1 MNHLFQAKVVN
12 SSCSDG
18 NDRSD
23 WCRGG
28 LWCQKS
34 WNNQNGARF
43 QINLDIQLSFFPAVS
58 WGCAEE
64 PPTED
69 YENCITEERW
79 KSIFKINFKMFI
91 IASFTSCLG
100 ICSLAMPIQ
109 YNLCNLSGTA
119 TAPKLCATATPTC
132 AIQLNHLIFL
142 FFL

>member
-1 MNHLFQAKVVN
+1 MNYLFQAKVVN

-18 NDRSD
+18 NDRSE

-34 WNNQNGARF
+34 WNNQNGASF
-43 QINLDIQLSFFPAVS
+43 QINFFVDIFNMLAQLRSHSLNNDTIVTFQIQSNLDIQLSFFSAVS

-109 YNLCNLSGTA
+109 YN
-119 TAPKLCATATPTC
+119 
-132 AIQLNHLIFL
+132 QQ
-142 FFL
+142 

>member
-1 MNHLFQAKVVN
+1 MNYLSQANVVN

-18 NDRSD
+18 DDRSE

-43 QINLDIQLSFFPAVS
+43 QINFLARLRSHSLKNDTIVTFQIQSNLDIQLSFFPAVS

-69 YENCITEERW
+69 HENCITEERW
-79 KSIFKINFKMFI
+79 KSMFKINFKMLISQLYKLPWHLF
-91 IASFTSCLG
+91 
-100 ICSLAMPIQ
+100 
-109 YNLCNLSGTA
+109 SGNVNT
-119 TAPKLCATATPTC
+119 
-132 AIQLNHLIFL
+132 I
-142 FFL
+142 